1 MDDDSSPRIE
11 EIYPDGEA
19 QQAPPPPRQQVQQQ
33 PPPPQN
39 DTTAAG
45 SSSDAAEAPVTAAA
59 PADVSDGSMS
69 EEAAAMLEDAL
80 ALKARGNEHF
90 KRGENE
96 PAIQCYTEA
105 IAAAPPSAAKER
117 ATFFANRAACH
128 AKLRE
133 HSNVI
138 DDCTSCLELDDTY
151 TKAYLRRAAAR
162 EALNLPTEALDDA
175 KRAAELDPASKEA
188 TSAVARLEKASA
200 AKLEE
205 QKEEMLGKLKDLGN
219 SVLGRF
225 GMSLDNFKAEKDP
238 NTGSYNISFQ
248 R

>member
-1 MDDDSSPRIE
+1 MSQAGDDGSPRIVE
-11 EIYPDGEA
+11 E
-19 QQAPPPPRQQVQQQ
+19 
-33 PPPPQN
+33 
-39 DTTAAG
+39 
-45 SSSDAAEAPVTAAA
+45 
-59 PADVSDGSMS
+59 VSTDGS
-69 EEAAAMLEDAL
+69 AAHPAAREGEVVEVVPLDDAGVDDPPLSDESCRRSSGLDEAL

-162 EALNLPTEALDDA
+162 EALDLPPEALDDA